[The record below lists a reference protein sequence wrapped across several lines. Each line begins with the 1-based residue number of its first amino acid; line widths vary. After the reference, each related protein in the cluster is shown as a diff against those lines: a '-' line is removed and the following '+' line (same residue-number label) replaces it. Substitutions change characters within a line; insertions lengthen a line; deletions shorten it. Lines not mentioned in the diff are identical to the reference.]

1 MVLVFRKDEYL
12 NHLKTIKTCLYLFLC
27 SNQVKYF
34 AMEAPALASPK
45 IARHVHLLLVHFG
58 VSSNQVL
65 KYSNKATS
73 FIPNLLYRLKNV
85 THTASSPSSSST
97 SISSHSS
104 TIVPR
109 LRFCPAPPHCCH
121 CRHHC
126 QHRNYCCCC
135 HLQGHCC
142 YHCRCTH
149 H

>member
-1 MVLVFRKDEYL
+1 MLVFRKDDYL
-12 NHLKTIKTCLYLFLC
+12 NHLKTIESCSYLFLC

-34 AMEAPALASPK
+34 AMEARALASPK
-45 IARHVHLLLVHFG
+45 IARHMHLLLVHCV

-73 FIPNLLYRLKNV
+73 FMPNLLFQLKNV

-109 LRFCPAPPHCCH
+109 FLLLSCPPPHRCHHCCH
-121 CRHHC
+121 CQRCNCH
-126 QHRNYCCCC
+126 CCCC
-135 HLQGHCC
+135 LRGHRCC
-142 YHCRCTH
+142 RCPCTH